1 MRRLRQDSGGGAY
14 QNSDHLGHFPVSLKL
29 LQNFFLKQPKL
40 QPSCAG
46 LLGLSRVT
54 TGKPPPA
61 LILEEMWGH
70 VKGKGR
76 AAGRSP
82 RVLLKRGRD
91 CPHSRLPSNT
101 TLRLRADLGTAVGHL
116 VVPQAW
122 SSSAPDRVV
131 GREATCPVCGR
142 GERSLAQ
149 RQKQPCLYRDVPGV
163 ERSLFLP
170 RRWVRSCA
178 SRSRRQDTSDG
189 VRSPAR
195 VKGRGCDGEKHVQ
208 LPDLPRAPSAS
219 MWPPDSGHERD
230 LPAGPH
236 CREPPPQSPRAL
248 LPGRHVRP
256 GLCPPCPGSRLRHWP
271 DNPQIDTLKS
281 LSPPRG

>member
-1 MRRLRQDSGGGAY
+1 MGRLRQDSGGGAY

-46 LLGLSRVT
+46 LLGLSRAT

-61 LILEEMWGH
+61 LVLEEMWGH

-82 RVLLKRGRD
+82 RVLLKRGCD

-101 TLRLRADLGTAVGHL
+101 ALRLRADLRTAVGHL

-149 RQKQPCLYRDVPGV
+149 RQKQPRLYRDVPGV

-219 MWPPDSGHERD
+219 MWPPRQWPRE
-230 LPAGPH
+230 GPP
-236 CREPPPQSPRAL
+236 CRAPLPRASAGRAHVPCF
-248 LPGRHVRP
+248 PGATSGPACARPAQDHVSDT
-256 GLCPPCPGSRLRHWP
+256 GQTTLRS
-271 DNPQIDTLKS
+271 TL
-281 LSPPRG
+281 